1 VAARTGGIMLLQLPI
16 LTLFVFFF
24 LIRWLRWLA
33 IVQQKEYRWDRL
45 NIFIRTPKGKKALTQ
60 ILPDVKNFTLS
71 RLKRPV
77 QTIRIIVVALISLG
91 LSAAWV
97 VWLFTGGFGFLF
109 LLGLVFWLI
118 FIPMVVYI
126 SLIPTQLVF
135 WSVSQYYQQQA
146 KNKISQAK
154 PTVIGI
160 TGSYGKTTTKVL
172 LANVLQ
178 QKFNVFATKKS
189 FNTRYSFPKDIY
201 QRYQG
206 EEMAILEYAAYRP
219 GEIKYL
225 ADLIPPQ
232 FSVITGLADQHLALF
247 RSREN
252 IVRAKSELVAAQDL
266 SKPVFVN
273 GADQGAIKI
282 AQAGGAKEII
292 DYSGEEAQVEVSQI
306 KLNQKGQLSFVWNE
320 QKIQTKL
327 VGTHYLQ
334 AIKAAIAVGQYL
346 NMSKSEIVQG
356 LSEFEPPSY
365 FITSQL
371 STQGFT
377 AIDDGRTSNPV
388 GFKAAIELTKQLKE
402 NYDWVGLLS
411 SGIVDLGSKSAVT
424 HQQLAEQAKDVF
436 DEVWYVGKPGLSQ
449 FEEQFGDQ
457 FYTREDQIRSR
468 IDQVDK
474 NGILLIEGRIPLSLR
489 KYLAI

>member
-1 VAARTGGIMLLQLPI
+1 MEARAGGIVFTFII
-16 LTLFVFFF
+16 LILFLCFF

-45 NIFIRTPKGKKALTQ
+45 NIFIKTPEGKKALTQ
-60 ILPDVKNFTLS
+60 ILPDFKSFTLS

-77 QTIRIIVVALISLG
+77 RTMRITVVALISLG
-91 LSAAWV
+91 FSLAWLIC
-97 VWLFTGGFGFLF
+97 LFSISFSFF

-118 FIPMVVYI
+118 AIPVVVYI

-135 WSVSQYYQQQA
+135 WLISKYYQQQA
-146 KNKISQAK
+146 RNKISQAE

-160 TGSYGKTTTKVL
+160 TGSYGKTTTKVI
-172 LANVLQ
+172 LAQVIKQN
-178 QKFNVFATKKS
+178 FSVFATKKS

-206 EEMAILEYAAYRP
+206 EEMAVLEYAAYQP
-219 GEIKYL
+219 GEISYL
-225 ADLIPPQ
+225 ANLIPPQ

-247 RSREN
+247 KSREN

-266 SKPVFVN
+266 SQPVFVN
-273 GADQGAIKI
+273 GADKGAVTI

-292 DYSGEEAQVEVSQI
+292 DYSGEEAQVRVSEI

-334 AIKAAIAVGQYL
+334 AIRAAIAVGQYL
-346 NMSKSEIVQG
+346 GMSQSKIVRG
-356 LSEFEPPSY
+356 LSQFEPPDY
-365 FITSQL
+365 FIRSCLTG
-371 STQGFT
+371 QGFT
-377 AIDDGRTSNPV
+377 AIDDGRTTNPV

-402 NYDWVGLLS
+402 KYDWVGLMS

-424 HQQLAEQAKDVF
+424 HQQLAEQAQNVF
-436 DEVWYVGKPGLSQ
+436 DEVWYVGKSGLNQ
-449 FEEQFGDQ
+449 FEEQFKDQ
-457 FYTREDQIRSR
+457 LYTRENQIRNR